1 MRKPWRRVAA
11 LAAVVIVLGGAW
23 LISNAYP
30 FTGQGPMVV
39 IRVNPGE
46 SVSQL
51 ANQLAAD
58 KVIGSPLAFR
68 LDTMVFGSP
77 ILTPGYFQIPQNSSF
92 DTVRSVFNGSPNAEA
107 IDLTAGL
114 TLHELAGQVA
124 QAAGTAFADSFTSA
138 TKAAYSSPS
147 NPWFQG
153 GDVRPAWSSSN
164 PYENPMEGLLGTGY
178 YIIKPGETPSE
189 LVTAMEARFVT
200 QAAAAGIHPGV
211 VAHGLTPYEQVIAAS
226 IVEKEGYYPV
236 NMPKTARVI
245 LNRLD
250 KNMLLRMDSTVL
262 YALGQ
267 DGGRVTTS
275 MLRIDSRY
283 NTYLYR
289 GLTPTPI
296 CAVSSF
302 AMNAISSPPPGEW
315 LYFTLVS
322 KDGTMAFSNTFAEQ
336 LANERLAASRGIL

>member
-1 MRKPWRRVAA
+1 MRKPWRRVVA
-11 LAAVVIVLGGAW
+11 LAGIVIVLGGAW

-39 IRVNPGE
+39 VRVSAGE

-51 ANQLAAD
+51 ANQLSAD

-68 LDTMVFGSP
+68 LDTMVFGAP
-77 ILTPGYFQIPQNSSF
+77 ILTPGFFQIPQNSSF
-92 DTVRSVFNGSPNAEA
+92 DSVRSVFNGSPNAEA

-114 TLHELAGQVA
+114 TLHELQGQIA
-124 QAAGTAFADSFTSA
+124 QAAGSTFADSFVRATSA
-138 TKAAYSSPS
+138 AYVSPS

-153 GDVRPAWSSSN
+153 EEVRPVWSSSN

-189 LVTAMEARFVT
+189 LVAAMEARFVG
-200 QAAAAGIHPGV
+200 QAAAAGIRPGV
-211 VAHGLTPYEQVIAAS
+211 VAHGLSPYAQIIAAS

-250 KNMLLRMDSTVL
+250 KDMLLRMDSTVL

-267 DGGRVTTS
+267 DGGRVTTA
-275 MLRIDSRY
+275 MLRIDTRY
-283 NTYLYR
+283 NTYLYK

-302 AMNAISSPPPGEW
+302 AMDAITSPPPGQW
-315 LYFTLVS
+315 LYFTLIS
-322 KDGTMAFSNTFAEQ
+322 QDGTMAFSNTFAEQ